1 MTARCPWLT
10 HLSSYAAA
18 SIRLRL
24 AAWADDGDGKIRDP
38 QVSICEDLETVMVTA
53 THKNGA
59 DLIACF
65 TLPAPVAH
73 EDEFNHA
80 YWLSLFT
87 GEGQESSDCC
97 CCCCWNGK

>member
-24 AAWADDGDGKIRDP
+24 AAWADDGDGILREV
-38 QVSICEDLETVMVTA
+38 QVSLCEDGKTAMVMA
-53 THKNGA
+53 THKNGD
-59 DLIACF
+59 DLYASF

-73 EDEFNHA
+73 EDEFDHS
-80 YWLSLFT
+80 YWRSMFT
-87 GEGQESSDCC
+87 GEGQENNGCC
-97 CCCCWNGK
+97 CCCCNGK